1 MAKHIEVEGANNNP
15 VYIPSEDLMKIVA
28 DDTSNTCVFT
38 YISGET
44 VTGGIALTNAAEAR
58 ALEASLSAIWL
69 KCINAGPDAAGVI
82 VSNTVFVS
90 VS

>member
-15 VYIPSEDLMKIVA
+15 VYIPSEDLMKIIA
-28 DDTSNTCVFT
+28 DDVANTCVFT

-44 VTGGIALTNAAEAR
+44 VTGTIALADPAAAR

-82 VSNTVFVS
+82 VSDTAFTAVA
-90 VS
+90 